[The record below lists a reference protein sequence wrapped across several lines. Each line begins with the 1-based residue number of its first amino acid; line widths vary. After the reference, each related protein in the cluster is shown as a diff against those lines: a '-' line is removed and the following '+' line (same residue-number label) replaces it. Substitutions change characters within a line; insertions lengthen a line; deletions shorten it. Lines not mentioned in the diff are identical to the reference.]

1 MNEKTKEEYRRLAK
15 HFYSKHGIVKPTAK
29 TVSDAL
35 KHCAADYRPDYWRRL
50 RTALALAAEESGF
63 YKAANKIKATVNPI
77 TADSKKRIQ
86 IKTKQKRQKTVN
98 AADEKQLL
106 NYLVDE
112 KESTVFVGVTLVSHL
127 GCRPA
132 ELRNLQFIGSC
143 YIAIPSAKKTAD
155 GTRGLDRIL
164 EIKDNSIF
172 NSLKECH
179 EMLINAPYSDPIRY
193 VQKRLDTL
201 TQRLWPKRKVRPSLY
216 SWRHQ
221 MGADLKASDMPREEI
236 SAIMGHQSINSVEV
250 YGNPRSSK
258 SSRSYIKPDK
268 ETVQKVKQRNSHRL
282 TKQIGEELTLQKIS
296 EEIKIKQ
303 QKYSTRHRSESG
315 SEPDQLL

>member
-1 MNEKTKEEYRRLAK
+1 MNDKTKNEYRKLAR
-15 HFYSKHGIVKPTAK
+15 HFYKKNGIEKPTAK
-29 TVSDAL
+29 TVCDAL
-35 KHCAADYRPDYWRRL
+35 KQCAVDYRPGYWRRL
-50 RTALALAAEESGF
+50 RAALALVAKESGF
-63 YKAANKIKATVNPI
+63 HKAADKIRATVNPI
-77 TADSKKRIQ
+77 TADRKKRSQ
-86 IKTKQKRQKTVN
+86 IKPKQKRQKTVN

-106 NYLVDE
+106 DYLVKQKE
-112 KESTVFVGVTLVSHL
+112 KTVFAGVSLVSYL

-143 YIAIPSAKKTAD
+143 YIVIPSAKKTAD

-164 EIKDNSIF
+164 KFQDNTTF

-179 EMLINAPYSDPIRY
+179 EMLINATCKDPIRY
-193 VQKRLDTL
+193 VQRRLDTL
-201 TQRLWPKRKVRPSLY
+201 TKRLWPNRKVRPSLY
-216 SWRHQ
+216 TWRHQ

-258 SSRSYIKPDK
+258 SSRSYMKPDE

-303 QKYSTRHRSESG
+303 QKYSTRHSSESG
-315 SEPDQLL
+315 SGPNNLL